1 MKNDIVIVGAG
12 GHCRVA
18 LAILNYH
25 EEFEVIGIADRGPEN
40 LGEEIAGSVIKYTWN
55 DFDEIYRR
63 GTRHAVIAVGDNR
76 EREVLFSTLK
86 NVGFNIPTIIHPT
99 AFVEK
104 DVRLKDGNV
113 ICAGANIGAMASLGE
128 NCVLYTGSILDHEV
142 EMGDNVFIAPGCRIA
157 GRVKIKNGSFIGI
170 GSTIVEKIIIGPN
183 ATTGAGSVVIR
194 DVPENDVVA
203 GVPARSINPN
213 VA

>member
-1 MKNDIVIVGAG
+1 MKNDIVIFGAG
-12 GHCRVA
+12 GHCRV
-18 LAILNYH
+18 ILSILSYY
-25 EEFEVIGIADRGPEN
+25 EEFKVIGIADRGPEN
-40 LGEEIAGSVIKYTWN
+40 IGEEIAGGVIKYTWN

-76 EREVLFSTLK
+76 ERGALFLTLK

-104 DVRLKDGNV
+104 NVRIKEGNV
-113 ICAGANIGAMASLGE
+113 ICMAANIGAMASVGN

-142 EMGDNVFIAPGCRIA
+142 ELEDNVFIAPGCDIA
-157 GRVKIKNGSFIGI
+157 GRVTIKEGSFIGI

-183 ATTGAGSVVIR
+183 ATIGAGSVVIK
-194 DVPENDVVA
+194 DVPENAVVA
-203 GVPARSINPN
+203 GSPARTIK
-213 VA
+213 

>member
-1 MKNDIVIVGAG
+1 M
-12 GHCRVA
+12 
-18 LAILNYH
+18 ILSILSYYDD
-25 EEFEVIGIADRGPEN
+25 FKVIGIADRRPEN
-40 LGEEIAGSVIKYTWN
+40 VGEEIAGSVIKHTWN
-55 DFDEIYRR
+55 DFDDIYSN
-63 GTRHAVIAVGDNR
+63 GTRQAIIAIGDNR
-76 EREVLFSTLK
+76 EREALFSTLK

-104 DVRLKDGNV
+104 NVRLKEGNV
-113 ICAGANIGAMASLGE
+113 ICAGANIGAMASIGN

-142 EMGDNVFIAPGCRIA
+142 VLDDNVFIAPGCNIA

-203 GVPARSINPN
+203 GAPARSIK
-213 VA
+213 